1 MAGDTNNNLMES
13 SSGNTVRH
21 REKVTRSLKK
31 DDSSH
36 LIGLRLY
43 HNHVRPHLRLPD
55 GQTPGEAAGIRIEG
69 DNKWKTMIQAAAKSA
84 IRPIPFVGPPMLQPI
99 PAHEYVMVPLPPV
112 TVIPAL
118 SAGASSPQ
126 AFTSTINLPPT
137 ATIQTR
143 LWS

>member
-1 MAGDTNNNLMES
+1 MESTHRSHIHMAGGTNNNRMES

-55 GQTPGEAAGIRIEG
+55 GQTPSEAAGIRIEG
-69 DNKWKTMIQAAAKSA
+69 DNKWKTIIQAAAKFD
-84 IRPIPFVGPPMLQPI
+84 IWPFFHIFDITIVLCTQFGTSIFLLYI
-99 PAHEYVMVPLPPV
+99 
-112 TVIPAL
+112 AL
-118 SAGASSPQ
+118 RHCRDRHIHRMYTLYA
-126 AFTSTINLPPT
+126 
-137 ATIQTR
+137 
-143 LWS
+143 